1 MRLRSPEVRPL
12 QQKLGMAAAAQSSVN
27 ETSAR
32 LDVQA
37 GQHFIRQNGDMM
49 EAVRF
54 IRGAWHVGR
63 GSVR

>member
-1 MRLRSPEVRPL
+1 
-12 QQKLGMAAAAQSSVN
+12 MAAASQSSVN
-27 ETSAR
+27 KTSAW
-32 LDVQA
+32 LGVQS

-63 GSVR
+63 GLVR